1 MDSILNVIE
10 NLNGKNT
17 IDLIIAIILIAVLDI
32 LSPVFAY
39 IILKLFNFKKSKK
52 EIKNNTFFMPI
63 KVFFKISGI
72 YWAILFLKPDFNFS
86 DEFIELVTKIYKIV
100 VTITIANSL
109 ANSIT
114 RKSGFIRL
122 IKEKSDKEINDNAT
136 KILVRVIK
144 VLIYI
149 VAIFIVFAEIG
160 YDLSGLVTGLGL
172 GSVVVTLA
180 AQDTIKN
187 LLGGIMI
194 FMDRPFM
201 VGEYIKF
208 GTYQGTVED
217 MTLRSTRIRTSD
229 NSIVQIPNSLISS
242 DSVTNLS
249 KIQRRYYNLR
259 LHLPL
264 DTKLEKIDRLKEK
277 IYNLLLQNK
286 NVAQDTIN
294 IHFTEIETNGI
305 TITVATYLDVSDY
318 MQFLDIK
325 EDINKNILKILEE
338 ENIQLEYDTK
348 IVQVKS

>member
-17 IDLIIAIILIAVLDI
+17 MDLIIAIIFVAVLDI
-32 LSPVFAY
+32 LSPVFSY
-39 IILKLFNFKKSKK
+39 IILKLFNFKKSSK
-52 EIKNNTFFMPI
+52 EIRNNTFYMPLR
-63 KVFFKISGI
+63 VFFKVSGI

-86 DEFIELVTKIYKIV
+86 DDFIEIVTKIYKIV

-114 RKSGFIRL
+114 RKSRFIKL
-122 IKEKSDKEINDNAT
+122 IKEKSDKDINDSAT
-136 KILVRVIK
+136 KVLVRVIR

-187 LLGGIMI
+187 LLGGIII
-194 FMDRPFM
+194 FMDKPFK
-201 VGEYIKF
+201 VGEYINF
-208 GTYQGTVED
+208 SGYQGTVED
-217 MTLRSTRIRTSD
+217 MTLRSTRIRTAD
-229 NSIVQIPNSLISS
+229 NSIVQIPNSLITS

-259 LHLPL
+259 LHLSL
-264 DTKLEKIDRLKEK
+264 DTRLEKINILKER
-277 IYNLLLQNK
+277 IYNLVTQNK
-286 NVAQDTIN
+286 NIAQDTIN

-305 TITVATYLDVSDY
+305 TIAVILYFNVSDY
-318 MQFLDIK
+318 MEFLDLK
-325 EDINKNILKILEE
+325 EDLNKNIMKILEE
-338 ENIQLEYDTK
+338 ENIKLECDTK
-348 IVQVKS
+348 IVQVKN

>member
-17 IDLIIAIILIAVLDI
+17 IDLIIAIVFIAILDI
-32 LSPVFAY
+32 LSPLFSY
-39 IILKLFNFKKSKK
+39 IILKLFNFKKNSK
-52 EIKNNTFFMPI
+52 EIKNNTFYMPL
-63 KVFFKISGI
+63 KGFFKISGI

-86 DEFIELVTKIYKIV
+86 DEFIDIVTKIYKIV

-114 RKSGFIRL
+114 KKSKFIKL
-122 IKEKSDKEINDNAT
+122 IKEKSDKDINDYT
-136 KILVRVIK
+136 IRILVRVIK

-172 GSVVVTLA
+172 GSVVLTLA

-194 FMDRPFM
+194 FMDRPFS
-201 VGEYIKF
+201 VGEYVKF
-208 GTYQGTVED
+208 ATYQGTVED
-217 MTLRSTRIRTSD
+217 MTLRSTRIRTAD
-229 NSIVQIPNSLISS
+229 NSVVQIPNSLISS

-259 LHLPL
+259 LHLAL
-264 DTKLEKIDRLKEK
+264 DTKLEKIDILKEK
-277 IYNLLLQNK
+277 IYQVIMQK
-286 NVAQDTIN
+286 ESIAEDTIN

-305 TITVATYLDVSDY
+305 TITVVCYFNISDY
-318 MQFLDIK
+318 MEFLDLK
-325 EDINKNILKILEE
+325 EDINKKILKILEE
-338 ENIQLEYDTK
+338 ENIKLEYDTK
-348 IVQVKS
+348 IVQVKN

>member
-17 IDLIIAIILIAVLDI
+17 MDLIIAIVFIAILDI
-32 LSPVFAY
+32 LSPVFSY
-39 IILKLFNFKKSKK
+39 IILKLFNFKKRAK
-52 EIKNNTFFMPI
+52 EIKNNTFYMPL

-72 YWAILFLKPDFNFS
+72 YWAILFLRSDFNFS
-86 DEFIELVTKIYKIV
+86 DDFMELVTKIYKII

-114 RKSGFIRL
+114 KKSAFIKL
-122 IKEKSDKEINDNAT
+122 IKEKSDKEINDYT
-136 KILVRVIK
+136 VKILVRVIK
-144 VLIYI
+144 ILIYI
-149 VAIFIVFAEIG
+149 VAIFIIFSEIG

-194 FMDRPFM
+194 FMDKPFS

-217 MTLRSTRIRTSD
+217 MTLRSTRVRTLD
-229 NSIVQIPNSLISS
+229 NSIVQIPNSLISA
-242 DSVTNLS
+242 DSVTNFS
-249 KIQRRYYNLR
+249 KIQRRYFNLR
-259 LHLPL
+259 LHLAL
-264 DTKLEKIDRLKEK
+264 DTRLEKIDTLKEK
-277 IYNLLLQNK
+277 VYNLLTQNELI
-286 NVAQDTIN
+286 AQDTIN

-305 TITVATYLDVSDY
+305 TITVAAYLETSDY
-318 MQFLDIK
+318 MHFLDLK
-325 EDINKNILKILEE
+325 EELNKNILKILEE
-338 ENIQLEYDTK
+338 ENMKLEYDTK
-348 IVQVKS
+348 IVQVKN